1 MSFSQSQ
8 LDALNAMIASGVL
21 RSRYEGREIEYRS
34 MDELIR
40 ARDEVAR
47 GVQGQRVTHVH
58 PVFSKGV

>member
-1 MSFSQSQ
+1 MSFTQSQ

-21 RSRYEGREIEYRS
+21 RTRYEGKEIEYRS
-34 MDELIR
+34 MEELVR

-47 GVQGQRVTHVH
+47 GVKGQRVTHVN

>member
-1 MSFSQSQ
+1 MSFTQSQ

-21 RSRYEGREIEYRS
+21 RTRYEGKEIEYRT

-47 GVQGQRVTHVH
+47 GVQGQRVTHVN
-58 PVFSKGV
+58 PIFSKGV